1 VQGVTR
7 TAAAPITGVSL
18 RAVGEIGPDT
28 DWIGHLT
35 GINIVVHL
43 ATSAHR
49 PVSAA
54 VADREA
60 EASAALAR
68 AAKAAGVRRLVHVS
82 SIRAVGAMTA
92 PGERLHD
99 ACAPSP
105 QDAYGRAKLAVER
118 AIGAAAGTRLELVIL
133 RPPLVYGPGV
143 KGNFRLLIRLA
154 ASGIPL
160 PLARLETCR
169 SLIFIDNLIDLL
181 ALACIHPAAP
191 GRILLARDAADLTI
205 SEVLQA
211 LGMGLGRPVRLFPV
225 PSVLFAGLAVVP
237 VLGIPFQRLTRPLL
251 VDDSATR
258 SALGWMPAVV
268 AQEGLAIT
276 ARAHLRRA

>member
-7 TAAAPITGVSL
+7 TAAAAITGVSL

-28 DWIGHLT
+28 DWTDHLV
-35 GINIVVHL
+35 GIDAVVHL

-105 QDAYGRAKLAVER
+105 QDAYGRAKLAIER